1 MSHDPMYTEDGIAAF
16 RCFRPDP
23 AKDVYLRSLFSAYWW
38 KPGPLEA
45 DAIPQYGGGSGF
57 WGFTTLPEAIYQE
70 GRTDDLVFALT
81 EHWGKMVE
89 HETGIRSQYAEIVAF
104 IEPVRPAQLAG
115 FPREAL
121 ACQYPDVPIIHQ
133 RDIRSKIAELGM
145 VTLPKAAPYP
155 LMQWLGPDGE
165 LVWAPETIGPSVADV
180 DAYEMLPAA
189 ASYPDETHPADH
201 RLRKVNFE
209 DAAGAR
215 YVFWELLGTS
225 KGALDTHALVRP
237 AAESMYRHRV
247 ENEGCGSWGGA

>member
-1 MSHDPMYTEDGIAAF
+1 MSHDPVYTEGGITAF

-23 AKDVYLRSLFSAYWW
+23 AKDVYLKSLVSAYWW

-45 DAIPQYGGGSGF
+45 DAIPQHGNVSGF
-57 WGFTTLPEAIYQE
+57 WGFKTLPEAIYQE

-81 EHWGKMVE
+81 EHWGKM
-89 HETGIRSQYAEIVAF
+89 A
-104 IEPVRPAQLAG
+104 
-115 FPREAL
+115 
-121 ACQYPDVPIIHQ
+121 
-133 RDIRSKIAELGM
+133 
-145 VTLPKAAPYP
+145 YP

-165 LVWAPETIGPSVADV
+165 LVWARETIGPSVADV

-215 YVFWELLGTS
+215 YIFWELLGTS
-225 KGALDTHALVRP
+225 KGALDTYALVRP

-247 ENEGCGSWGGA
+247 E

>member
-1 MSHDPMYTEDGIAAF
+1 MSHDPMYTEGGIAAF

-23 AKDVYLRSLFSAYWW
+23 AEDGYLESLVRSAYRW
-38 KPGPLEA
+38 KPGPQEA
-45 DAIPQYGGGSGF
+45 DAIPVLENPSGF
-57 WGFTTLPEAIYQE
+57 WGFKTLPEAIYQE
-70 GRTDDLVFALT
+70 GRTDEHVFALT

-89 HETGIRSQYAEIVAF
+89 LETGLRSQYAEIMAF
-104 IEPVRPAQLAG
+104 IEPVRPAQLAA
-115 FPREAL
+115 FPRVAL
-121 ACQYPDVPIIHQ
+121 ARNYPDVPVIHQ
-133 RDIRSKIAELGM
+133 TDIAAKIEELGL

-201 RLRKVNFE
+201 RLRKLNFE
-209 DAAGAR
+209 DTAGAR
-215 YVFWELLGTS
+215 YMFWELLGTS
-225 KGALDTHALVRP
+225 KGALDTYALVRP

-247 ENEGCGSWGGA
+247 E

>member
-1 MSHDPMYTEDGIAAF
+1 MSHDPMYTEGGFAAF
-16 RCFRPDP
+16 RCFSYDP
-23 AKDVYLRSLFSAYWW
+23 ARDGYLQSLVVSYAW
-38 KPGPLEA
+38 KAGQQEA
-45 DAIPQYGGGSGF
+45 DAIPTHGNTNGL
-57 WGFTTLPEAIYQE
+57 WGFKTLPEAIYQE
-70 GRTDDLVFALT
+70 GHADNRVFALT

-89 HETGIRSQYAEIVAF
+89 SETGLRSQYAEIVAF
-104 IEPVRPAQLAG
+104 ILPVRPAQLAA

-121 ACQYPDVPIIHQ
+121 AYQYPDVPVIHQ
-133 RDIRSKIAELGM
+133 RDIGSKIEELGL

-165 LVWAPETIGPSVADV
+165 LVWGPETIGPSVADL
-180 DAYEMLPAA
+180 DAYEMLPVAP
-189 ASYPDETHPADH
+189 SYPDETHPADH

-225 KGALDTHALVRP
+225 KGALDTYALVRP

-247 ENEGCGSWGGA
+247 E